1 MPRGVSVAAGV
12 GAGLLGIRND
22 PYLSARFLVEIEGIL
37 VAGFQEVTGMQ
48 IETETED
55 YREGGV
61 NEYVHRLAGP
71 TRYPQ
76 NLVLRK
82 GLTDI
87 ESLWSW
93 HQDVVKGD
101 IVRRNGTILLMDRA
115 GLPAMWWD
123 FTDAYPVKWS
133 GPEFRAEQ
141 GVVAVEQ
148 LELVHRGIS
157 KPLASSLFSAA
168 RMVGG
173 AALDVTDA
181 AGVSVLDQGTAF
193 ASPVLDPARDAR
205 ATAQDASAAA
215 IRSVF

>member
-1 MPRGVSVAAGV
+1 VGIPGAAGLLSM
-12 GAGLLGIRND
+12 GAGMLGIRND

-48 IETETED
+48 VETETED

-61 NEYVHRLAGP
+61 NEYVHRLPGG

-76 NLVLRK
+76 NLVLKK

-87 ESLWSW
+87 ESLWRW
-93 HQDVVKGD
+93 HQDVVNGK
-101 IVRRNGTILLMDRA
+101 IERRNGTILLMDRA

-141 GVVAVEQ
+141 GAVAVEQ

-157 KPLASSLFSAA
+157 KPLASSVFSAA

-181 AGVSVLDQGTAF
+181 MGISVVDKAAEV
-193 ASPVLDPARDAR
+193 ASPVLN
-205 ATAQDASAAA
+205 AAGA
-215 IRSVF
+215 VRTGL

>member
-1 MPRGVSVAAGV
+1 MAVPRALGAGLSM
-12 GAGLLGIRND
+12 GAGLLGIRSD

-37 VAGFQEVTGMQ
+37 MAGFQEVTGMQ
-48 IETETED
+48 VETETED

-76 NLVLRK
+76 NLVLKK
-82 GLTDI
+82 GLTDL
-87 ESLWSW
+87 EDLWEW
-93 HQDVVKGD
+93 HQDVVRGR
-101 IVRRNGTILLMDRA
+101 IVRRNGTILLLDRA

-141 GVVAVEQ
+141 GAVAVEQ

-173 AALDVTDA
+173 AALDAADA
-181 AGVSVLDQGTAF
+181 AGVSVLDAATGL
-193 ASPVLDPARDAR
+193 ASPVLNPIGAAGDA
-205 ATAQDASAAA
+205 ATGA
-215 IRSVF
+215 IRSVL

>member
-1 MPRGVSVAAGV
+1 MRGVSVGLSV

-55 YREGGV
+55 YREGGM

-76 NLVLRK
+76 NLVLKK

-87 ESLWSW
+87 ESLWRW
-93 HQDVVKGD
+93 HQDVVKGN
-101 IVRRNGTILLMDRA
+101 IVRRNGSILLLDRA

-123 FTDAYPVKWS
+123 FADAYPVRWS
-133 GPEFRAEQ
+133 GPEFRADQ
-141 GVVAVEQ
+141 GTVAIEQ
-148 LELVHRGIS
+148 LELVHRGIT
-157 KPLASSLFSAA
+157 KPLASSMLSMA
-168 RMVGG
+168 RMAGG
-173 AALDVTDA
+173 AALDVADQ
-181 AGVSVLDQGTAF
+181 AGVSVLDVATDF
-193 ASPVLDPARDAR
+193 ASPALNPLRDTVVNAPADAVR
-205 ATAQDASAAA
+205 ALQ
-215 IRSVF
+215 